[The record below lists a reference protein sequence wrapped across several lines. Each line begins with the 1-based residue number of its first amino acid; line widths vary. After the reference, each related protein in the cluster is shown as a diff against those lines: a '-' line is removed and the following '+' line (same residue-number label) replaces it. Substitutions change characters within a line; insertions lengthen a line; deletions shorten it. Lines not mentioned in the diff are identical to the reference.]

1 MAEEEQ
7 LDVEEIEEDE
17 EIRNA
22 RSGLEAL
29 EDDGEPG
36 QDEIGEALPEFQK
49 EEDEGEEKS
58 LFQPWVNPIK
68 AANEEESEED
78 RLLFYKERQC
88 ILLVLEARKLLAS
101 MIAIREKQDQEAWDE
116 KIRKENMDKIIS
128 GRLSVQEIQE
138 LLQSQAEDD
147 DSDLVL
153 RIQELK
159 KQLVIEIRRNHVL
172 DRDLQKLDKRIS
184 LLIKNKGSIQDVIAA
199 SKGLKSNKKRGEA
212 HDFAADPRKVENYQ
226 NLFYLLQTEPRYLA
240 RCLFLVNAEQMESF
254 LETTILTLYGDA
266 FTPREEF
273 LILKLFQLAIQH
285 EISVVKH
292 VGDFLSSDTVV
303 PKMVITYNRRKQG
316 LEYLK
321 RTLAPLLSV
330 VIERNDL
337 NLELHPL
344 QIYNAMINET
354 EIKTGEKS
362 SLERNVTE
370 DQAAQ
375 NTEVQ
380 KIVKERLADLE
391 NLSQQFLD
399 GILDTMRDLPYGIR
413 WICKQLRDLATKAL
427 PDATKDDIL
436 KLEVYFVYYRFIN
449 LAIVTP
455 DAYNVIE
462 GELPQSARKNL
473 VVVAKVLQNVF
484 NLKEFSAQEKYML
497 PLNTFISK
505 NKSRLIRYFEEM
517 PKVDD
522 PEDYLQVN
530 KYMELTHKT
539 KPVILISLDEIYKTH
554 SLIAKHLD
562 GLAPDKEDP
571 LRKIMIDLG
580 PPPASSGEEDDRE
593 IQLTLTNRFKVE
605 VEEESEIQRLY
616 AETKELV
623 IPILRLVP
631 IQNTIQRLNLMDV
644 LEAGIKYATETN
656 NKNLSNQINKI
667 LENMGKLEKEEVISK
682 DDNYESFVHDV
693 ALEVANRSVIRE
705 QQRKEI
711 ARLTLTLDNLRK
723 YQKYVTDQ
731 ITDYNRYLQ
740 DCLEKQYS
748 GKKGKGGLIGP
759 FKFSYK
765 DLQKKGVIL
774 DSEVPPL
781 SRGKTQFLISSEG
794 AGLFDIVAKIAGIK
808 VEKMQLHLDDLLER
822 HYNNINRLELDQVTL
837 DVNMTIHLVNK
848 LFRNKK

>member
-1 MAEEEQ
+1 
-7 LDVEEIEEDE
+7 
-17 EIRNA
+17 
-22 RSGLEAL
+22 
-29 EDDGEPG
+29 
-36 QDEIGEALPEFQK
+36 
-49 EEDEGEEKS
+49 
-58 LFQPWVNPIK
+58 
-68 AANEEESEED
+68 
-78 RLLFYKERQC
+78 
-88 ILLVLEARKLLAS
+88 
-101 MIAIREKQDQEAWDE
+101 
-116 KIRKENMDKIIS
+116 
-128 GRLSVQEIQE
+128 
-138 LLQSQAEDD
+138 
-147 DSDLVL
+147 
-153 RIQELK
+153 
-159 KQLVIEIRRNHVL
+159 
-172 DRDLQKLDKRIS
+172 
-184 LLIKNKGSIQDVIAA
+184 
-199 SKGLKSNKKRGEA
+199 
-212 HDFAADPRKVENYQ
+212 
-226 NLFYLLQTEPRYLA
+226 
-240 RCLFLVNAEQMESF
+240 MESF

-273 LILKLFQLAIQH
+273 LILKLFQLAVQH

-292 VGDFLSSDTVV
+292 LTDFLSSDTVV
-303 PKMVITYNRRKQG
+303 PKMVIAYNRRKQG

-321 RTLAPLLSV
+321 KTLAPLVQTV
-330 VIERNDL
+330 VDKNDL

-344 QIYNAMINET
+344 QIYNSMINEA

-370 DQAAQ
+370 EVASQ
-375 NTEVQ
+375 NPEVK
-380 KIVKERLADLE
+380 KITDERLKELE
-391 NLSQQFLD
+391 GLCQGFLD
-399 GILDTMRDLPYGIR
+399 GILETMRELPYGIR
-413 WICKQLRDLATKAL
+413 WICKQLRDLSTKAL

-455 DAYNVIE
+455 DAYNVTE
-462 GELPQSARKNL
+462 GELPQAARKNL

-484 NLKEFSAQEKYML
+484 NLKEFGGDNREKFMI
-497 PLNTFISK
+497 PLNQFI
-505 NKSRLIRYFEEM
+505 NKSTPRLLRYFEEL
-517 PKVDD
+517 PKVDE
-522 PEDYLQVN
+522 PEDFLQVN

-554 SLIAKHLD
+554 ALVAKHLD

-580 PPPASSGEEDDRE
+580 PPPSPTEDDDRE

-693 ALEVANRSVIRE
+693 ALEVANRSIIRE

-748 GKKGKGGLIGP
+748 GKKGKGGVIGP

-765 DLQKKGVIL
+765 DLQKQGVIL
-774 DSEVPPL
+774 DSEVPAL

-794 AGLFDIVAKIAGIK
+794 AGCFDIVAKIAGVK

>member
-1 MAEEEQ
+1 MADDAEPEIIEEEIKDDDDDNVQ
-7 LDVEEIEEDE
+7 PIPEY
-17 EIRNA
+17 
-22 RSGLEAL
+22 
-29 EDDGEPG
+29 DDGEPG
-36 QDEIGEALPEFQK
+36 QEEIGEALPEGAK
-49 EEDEGEEKS
+49 EEEEGPEAS
-58 LFQPWVNPIK
+58 LFQPWKNPIP
-68 AANEEESEED
+68 AADEEETEED
-78 RLLFYKERQC
+78 RLLFYKEREC

-101 MIAIREKQDQEAWDE
+101 MIAIREKQDQEAWEE
-116 KIRKENMDKIIS
+116 KIRREQLDKVLH

-138 LLQSQAEDD
+138 LLQSQPEDD
-147 DSDLVL
+147 DSDLVN

-184 LLIKNKGSIQDVIAA
+184 LLIKNKGNIQDVIAV
-199 SKGLKSNKKRGEA
+199 SKGMKSNKKRVEA
-212 HDFAADPRKVENYQ
+212 QDFAADPRKVENYQ

-240 RCLFLVNAEQMESF
+240 RCLFLVNEEQMDSF

-285 EISVVKH
+285 EINSVKSLA
-292 VGDFLSSDTVV
+292 DFLSAETVV
-303 PKMVITYNRRKQG
+303 PKMVIAYNRRKQG
-316 LEYLK
+316 LAYLK
-321 RTLAPLLSV
+321 KTLAPLVQTV
-330 VIERNDL
+330 VDKNDL

-344 QIYNAMINET
+344 QIYIAMINES

-362 SLERNVTE
+362 TLERNVTE
-370 DQAAQ
+370 EQAAQ
-375 NTEVQ
+375 NPD
-380 KIVKERLADLE
+380 VKRISAERIQELEDLC
-391 NLSQQFLD
+391 QQFLE
-399 GILDTMRDLPYGIR
+399 GILETMRDLPYGIR
-413 WICKQLRDLATKAL
+413 WICKQLRDLSTKAL

-436 KLEVYFVYYRFIN
+436 KLLVYFVYYRFIN

-455 DAYNVIE
+455 DAYSVTE

-484 NLKEFSAQEKYML
+484 NLKEFGGDNREKFMV
-497 PLNTFISK
+497 PLNAFIQK
-505 NKSRLIRYFEEM
+505 NTPRLLRYLEEL
-517 PKVDD
+517 PKVDE
-522 PEDYLQVN
+522 PEDFLQVN

-554 SLIAKHLD
+554 ALVAKHLD

-580 PPPASSGEEDDRE
+580 PPPSPSEDDDRE

-644 LEAGIKYATETN
+644 LEAGIKHATETN
-656 NKNLSNQINKI
+656 NKTLSNQINNI
-667 LENMGKLEKEEVISK
+667 LSNMGKLEKEEVISK

-705 QQRKEI
+705 SQRKEI
-711 ARLTLTLDNLRK
+711 ARLTLTLENLRK

-748 GKKGKGGLIGP
+748 GKKGKGGVIGP

-765 DLQKKGVIL
+765 ELQKQGVIL
-774 DSEVPPL
+774 DSEVPAL

-794 AGLFDIVAKIAGIK
+794 AGVFDIVAKIAGVR

>member
-1 MAEEEQ
+1 MADEEPEIIEEEIKDDDDDNVQ
-7 LDVEEIEEDE
+7 PIPEY
-17 EIRNA
+17 
-22 RSGLEAL
+22 
-29 EDDGEPG
+29 DDGEPG
-36 QDEIGEALPEFQK
+36 QEEIGEALPEGAK
-49 EEDEGEEKS
+49 EEEEGPEAS
-58 LFQPWVNPIK
+58 LFQPWKNPIP
-68 AANEEESEED
+68 AADEEETEED
-78 RLLFYKERQC
+78 RLLFYKEREC

-101 MIAIREKQDQEAWDE
+101 MIAIREKQDQEAWEE
-116 KIRKENMDKIIS
+116 KIRREQLDKVLH
-128 GRLSVQEIQE
+128 GLLSVQEIQE
-138 LLQSQAEDD
+138 LLQSQPEDD
-147 DSDLVL
+147 DSDLVN

-184 LLIKNKGSIQDVIAA
+184 LLIKNKGNIQDVIAV
-199 SKGLKSNKKRGEA
+199 SKGMKSNKKRVEA
-212 HDFAADPRKVENYQ
+212 QDFAADPRKVENYQ

-240 RCLFLVNAEQMESF
+240 RCLFLVNEEQMDSF

-285 EISVVKH
+285 EINSVKSLA
-292 VGDFLSSDTVV
+292 DFLSADTVV
-303 PKMVITYNRRKQG
+303 PKMVIAYNRRKQG
-316 LEYLK
+316 LDYLK
-321 RTLAPLLSV
+321 KTLAPLVQTV
-330 VIERNDL
+330 VDKNDL

-344 QIYNAMINET
+344 QIYIAMINES

-362 SLERNVTE
+362 TLERNVTE
-370 DQAAQ
+370 EQAAQ
-375 NTEVQ
+375 NPD
-380 KIVKERLADLE
+380 VKRISAERIQELE
-391 NLSQQFLD
+391 GLCQQFLE
-399 GILDTMRDLPYGIR
+399 GILETMRDLPYGIR
-413 WICKQLRDLATKAL
+413 WICKQLRDLSTKAL

-436 KLEVYFVYYRFIN
+436 KLLVYFVYYRFIN

-455 DAYNVIE
+455 DAYSVTE

-484 NLKEFSAQEKYML
+484 NLKEFGGDNREKFMV
-497 PLNTFISK
+497 PLNTFIQK
-505 NKSRLIRYFEEM
+505 NTPRLLRYLEDL
-517 PKVDD
+517 PKVDE
-522 PEDYLQVN
+522 PEDFLQVN

-554 SLIAKHLD
+554 ALVAKHLD

-580 PPPASSGEEDDRE
+580 PPPSPSEDDDRE

-644 LEAGIKYATETN
+644 LEAGIKHATETN
-656 NKNLSNQINKI
+656 NKTLSNQINNI
-667 LENMGKLEKEEVISK
+667 LSNMGKLEKEEVISK

-705 QQRKEI
+705 SQRKEI
-711 ARLTLTLDNLRK
+711 ARLTLTLENLRK

-748 GKKGKGGLIGP
+748 GKKGKGGVIGP

-765 DLQKKGVIL
+765 ELQKQGVIL
-774 DSEVPPL
+774 DSEVPAL

-794 AGLFDIVAKIAGIK
+794 AGVFDIVAKIAGVR

>member
-1 MAEEEQ
+1 MADDGEIHEEEIH
-7 LDVEEIEEDE
+7 DDEDE
-17 EIRNA
+17 NVQPIPEFF
-22 RSGLEAL
+22 
-29 EDDGEPG
+29 DDGEPG
-36 QDEIGEALPEFQK
+36 QDEIGEPLPEGVK
-49 EEDEGEEKS
+49 EEDEGSEAS
-58 LFQPWVNPIK
+58 LFQPWLNPIP
-68 AANEEESEED
+68 AANEEETEED
-78 RLLFYKERQC
+78 RLLFYKEREC
-88 ILLVLEARKLLAS
+88 LLLVLEARKLLAS

-116 KIRKENMDKIIS
+116 KNRREQLDKMAS

-138 LLQSQAEDD
+138 LLQSGPEDD
-147 DSDLVL
+147 DSDLVN

-184 LLIKNKGSIQDVIAA
+184 LLIKNKGNIQDVIAL
-199 SKGLKSNKKRGEA
+199 SKGMKSNKKRVEA
-212 HDFAADPRKVENYQ
+212 QDFAADPRKVENYQ

-285 EISVVKH
+285 EISIVKQ
-292 VGDFLSSDTVV
+292 VTDFLSSDTVV
-303 PKMVITYNRRKQG
+303 PKMVIAYNRRKQG

-321 RTLAPLLSV
+321 KTLAPLVQAV
-330 VIERNDL
+330 VDKNEL

-344 QIYNAMINET
+344 QIYNAMINEK

-362 SLERNVTE
+362 NLDRNVTE
-370 DQAAQ
+370 EAAAQ
-375 NTEVQ
+375 NPDVK
-380 KIVKERLADLE
+380 KITDERLKELEDLCQ
-391 NLSQQFLD
+391 NFLD
-399 GILDTMRDLPYGIR
+399 GILETMRDLPYGIR
-413 WICKQLRDLATKAL
+413 WICKQLRDLSTKAL

-455 DAYNVIE
+455 DAYNVVE
-462 GELPQSARKNL
+462 GELPQAARKNL

-484 NLKEFSAQEKYML
+484 NLKEFGGDNREKFMT
-497 PLNTFISK
+497 PLNAFISK
-505 NKSRLIRYFEEM
+505 STPRLLRYFEEL
-517 PKVDD
+517 PKVDE
-522 PEDYLQVN
+522 PEDFLQVN

-554 SLIAKHLD
+554 ALVAKHLD

-580 PPPASSGEEDDRE
+580 PPPSPTEDDDRE

-705 QQRKEI
+705 SQRKEI

-748 GKKGKGGLIGP
+748 GKKGKGGVIGP

-765 DLQKKGVIL
+765 DLQKQGVIL
-774 DSEVPPL
+774 DSEVPAL

-794 AGLFDIVAKIAGIK
+794 AGVFDIVARIAGVK

>member
-1 MAEEEQ
+1 MSA
-7 LDVEEIEEDE
+7 DPHDYPDEIVEDE
-17 EIRNA
+17 EDKAA

-36 QDEIGEALPEFQK
+36 QDEIGEALPEGAR
-49 EEDEGEEKS
+49 EEEEGEEAS
-58 LFQPWVNPIK
+58 LFRPWQNPIK
-68 AANEEESEED
+68 AASEEETEED
-78 RLLFYKERQC
+78 RLLFYKEREC
-88 ILLVLEARKLLAS
+88 ILLVLEARKLLS
-101 MIAIREKQDQEAWDE
+101 CMITIREAQDEEEWRKKLAQLNLE
-116 KIRKENMDKIIS
+116 KMS
-128 GRLSVQEIQE
+128 AGRLSVQEIQE
-138 LLQSQAEDD
+138 LLQSQADDD

-184 LLIKNKGSIQDVIAA
+184 LLIKNKGNIQDVIAA
-199 SKGLKSNKKRGEA
+199 SRGLKSNKKRQEA
-212 HDFAADPRKVENYQ
+212 FDFAADPRKVENYQ

-240 RCLFLVNAEQMESF
+240 RCLFLVNGEQMESF
-254 LETTILTLYGDA
+254 LETTLLSLYGDA
-266 FTPREEF
+266 FSPREEF

-285 EISVVKH
+285 EISVVKN
-292 VGDFLSSDTVV
+292 VSDFLSAETIV

-321 RTLAPLLSV
+321 KTLQPLLTAV
-330 VIERNDL
+330 VEKGEL

-344 QIYNAMINET
+344 QIYNAMINDN

-362 SLERNVTE
+362 NLDRNVTE

-375 NTEVQ
+375 NSDVQ
-380 KIVKERLADLE
+380 RITRERLASLE
-391 NLSQQFLD
+391 DFCQQFLD
-399 GILDTMRDLPYGIR
+399 RIFDTMRDLPYGIR
-413 WICKQLRDLATKAL
+413 WICKQLRDLTTKAW
-427 PDATKDDIL
+427 AEITKDDIL

-455 DAYNVIE
+455 DAFTVWD
-462 GELPQSARKNL
+462 GELPQLARKNL
-473 VVVAKVLQNVF
+473 VVIAKVLQNVF
-484 NLKEFSAQEKYML
+484 NLKEFTQEKYMT
-497 PLNTFISK
+497 PLNVFINK
-505 NKSRLIRYFEEM
+505 NKPRLVRYFEEM

-522 PEDYLQVN
+522 PEDHLQVN

-554 SLIAKHLD
+554 GLIAKHID

-571 LRKIMIDLG
+571 LRKILIDLG
-580 PPPASSGEEDDRE
+580 TPPTHEDERE

-644 LEAGIKYATETN
+644 LEAGIKFATETN

-711 ARLTLTLDNLRK
+711 QRLTITLDNLRK

-748 GKKGKGGLIGP
+748 GKKGKGGVIGP

-765 DLQKKGVIL
+765 DLQKRGVIL
-774 DSEVPPL
+774 DSEVPTL
-781 SRGKTQFLISSEG
+781 SRGKTQFLISSESPG
-794 AGLFDIVAKIAGIK
+794 TFDIVAKIAGVR
-808 VEKMQLHLDDLLER
+808 VEKMMLHLDDLLER